1 MKIIV
6 EYKNKSYEFTSS
18 TYAYIF
24 ECAIENGFDKK
35 HGIKSLIRFVN
46 FVYDCYMKDSN
57 ATPLG
62 HLTDYMAK
70 NWKKIK
76 DLDRYEILEKFYT
89 QLP

>member
-1 MKIIV
+1 MKITV
-6 EYKNKSYEFTSS
+6 EYNNKKYEFTN
-18 TYAYIF
+18 TTHAYIF
-24 ECAIENGFDKK
+24 ECAIENKFDKK
-35 HGIKSLIRFVN
+35 YSHKTLMSFINL
-46 FVYDCYMKDSN
+46 VYDCYMKDSN

-76 DLDRYEILEKFYT
+76 NLARYEILNKFYN

>member
-1 MKIIV
+1 MKITV
-6 EYKNKSYEFTSS
+6 EHDNKKYDFTN
-18 TYAYIF
+18 AAHVYIF
-24 ECAIENGFDKK
+24 ECAVENKFDKK
-35 HGIKSLIRFVN
+35 YNHKTLTSFINL
-46 FVYDCYMKDSN
+46 VYDCYMKDSN

-76 DLDRYEILEKFYT
+76 NLARYEILNKFYN